1 MEGEIASW
9 ASRKIFKFKPE
20 LTTAGVEFT
29 EMSSMNVG
37 RNYPA
42 LAVCDGQIY
51 GKNNDMCNVKCEC
64 LICMM
69 IRLLSTHSTNID
81 FEVQ

>member
-20 LTTAGVEFT
+20 LTTVEFV

-42 LAVCDGQIY
+42 LAACDGQIY
-51 GKNNDMCNVKCEC
+51 GKDDWYFSYCV
-64 LICMM
+64 
-69 IRLLSTHSTNID
+69 LL
-81 FEVQ
+81 

>member
-1 MEGEIASW
+1 MDEGEIVSW
-9 ASRKIFKFKPE
+9 ASRRIFKFKPE
-20 LTTAGVEFT
+20 LTTVVEFT

-51 GKNNDMCNVKCEC
+51 GKNNYVCVLEIACAVC
-64 LICMM
+64 WYVFLI
-69 IRLLSTHSTNID
+69 ISLY
-81 FEVQ
+81 